1 MHQKRNISSLQTILK
16 HEEESIRDF
25 IKRFRQAVQQIQFYS
40 MDAVLQNFRTSFGP
54 LTPFFHSLS
63 LDPPTTMEELYRRAD
78 IYSTLEDNIQVVTQT
93 VMITN
98 QPIKKDKPVGKN
110 PSSKGHNGDRKRP
123 RDQSKKGENVTPR
136 IRS

>member
-25 IKRFRQAVQQIQFYS
+25 IKRFRQAVQQIEFYS
-40 MDAVLQNFRTSFGP
+40 MDAVLQNFRTSFGS

-63 LDPPTTMEELYRRAD
+63 LDPPTTMEELYRWAD
-78 IYSTLEDNIQVVTQT
+78 IYSTLEDNIQAVTQT

-98 QPIKKDKPVGKN
+98 QPIKKDKSAGKN
-110 PSSKGHNGDRKRP
+110 PSSKGQNGDRKRP
-123 RDQSKKGENVTPR
+123 RDQSKKRRECNTPN
-136 IRS
+136 